1 MKRLVL
7 AAALVAPA
15 AAGAQDARFCPN
27 RPDLGASACTTDP
40 GRLLVELSGVDW
52 ERSDTVDARE
62 DRVAAGDLLARLG
75 VGPRTEVQLSW
86 AAYNRVR
93 TRDKATGS
101 IDTVTGT
108 GDIRLGVRQNL
119 RNPDGDGLSFAV
131 EPFVTLPVGTD
142 GIGAG
147 DWSAGMVLPVAYD
160 LGNRFGLSFTGTLQA
175 AVDEDGQGRH
185 FLGDATLG
193 LGYDLSETVS
203 AVGEIAVTRD
213 DDPLEPRT
221 EWVGALSFAWQP
233 RPNRQID
240 VLAVAGLNRDAPDF
254 RLVVGGAVRF

>member
-1 MKRLVL
+1 VRHLLL
-7 AAALVAPA
+7 AAALLAPA
-15 AAGAQDARFCPN
+15 ASGAQEARFCPN

-52 ERSDTVDARE
+52 ERDDSADARE
-62 DRVAAGDLLARLG
+62 DRIVAGDLLARLG
-75 VGPRTEVQLSW
+75 IGPRTEVQVSW
-86 AAYNRVR
+86 AAYGRVR
-93 TRDKATGS
+93 TRDKTTG
-101 IDTVTGT
+101 TVETVSGT
-108 GDIRLGVRQNL
+108 GDIRLGLRQNL

-142 GIGAG
+142 RIGAG
-147 DWSAGMVLPVAYD
+147 DWSAGAVLPVSYD
-160 LGNRFGLSFTGTLQA
+160 LGHKLGLSFTGTLQA

-193 LGYDLSETVS
+193 LGYDLSDSVS
-203 AVGEIAVTRD
+203 AVGEVAVTRD

-240 VLAVAGLNRDAPDF
+240 VLAVAGLNRDAPDV